1 MHGSNP
7 SLESITL
14 HLLTEGLYEQG
25 QQNVFHAE
33 GLQVY
38 EEPAINPI
46 GELQLRVQEDASEEL
61 TEESPQEMDR
71 VTRNLIFHIP
81 HTTPE
86 CNTHQGSSSAEL
98 RAESSDDMF
107 APYSQGNRKAE
118 NGHDWRPSY
127 LPEDRSELATNS
139 LAAGRDLWTPP
150 PDRESKLELVKSG
163 MLYDVR
169 AYKEERKPSKLY
181 SDDEEEL
188 NYPLTHLDISP
199 EKAKELEEER
209 KEVIQSQV
217 VRRNSTMAEKRNSV
231 EELDS
236 LSTGSAGRHEAK
248 QGGGYAT
255 SFALCF
261 DSPSPAQVRTPVDP
275 ENIDREQINFAAARQ
290 QFLTLEK
297 TNPRLLFSP
306 RQQVMSPKPESTQN
320 TCEGEWHSAEAVVKM
335 FMDYDDANAPS
346 QREINGYDVV
356 YKTPMAEELYAP
368 KKAGIERED
377 PNGRMASLTKAS
389 SRDDLDSGLGE
400 MSNESSAGYIS
411 DGSMSNEVFDTQLDF
426 KASNQDPA
434 KELKARNETP
444 IEREIRLA
452 MEREESLRKE
462 RGIQRQSSSNEL
474 VEIQTKPL
482 LSTSLFSS
490 RKVKDKGRVSFYV
503 QREIEQETKRE
514 EDLKKEGRLLGMYDK
529 GTQQELGERKKVF
542 EQEDAFP
549 APHKTAFAKKSEDL
563 TGPLNGK
570 FAVQQAMD
578 GSFGP
583 TESTTDGKRVPN
595 HNVNL
600 ISFQVYQP
608 YSTLN
613 TNKRSMADE
622 LLSCNQPSGSCSKL
636 VDEDSFGARCPSTTE
651 RADSTPSPEERVRVH
666 KEYFATPFWKP
677 KISFVSDQG
686 TQGLLGKEKMLEP
699 AGAQEDQYTLKK
711 CKPQTSWLIEEEIR
725 NALQREQE
733 LQEQRRHRLLTDSFS
748 PASNDS
754 SAWEKGFRPQL
765 SSQSSATSGIADSY
779 WVTESPV
786 SVPASHQSGTP
797 GSASPPNVPSPYQ
810 GYTGRHASET
820 AHDGPTGPPRD
831 EKKQLKLKEDR
842 KYASIEASDDVN
854 AEILESTRVTRHKN
868 AMAKRWE
875 SGQFFNK
882 DNA

>member
-1 MHGSNP
+1 MFKYTP
-7 SLESITL
+7 PWQVLCATLEPRA
-14 HLLTEGLYEQG
+14 QG

-33 GLQVY
+33 GFQVY
-38 EEPAINPI
+38 EELAINPT

-86 CNTHQGSSSAEL
+86 CNTHQASLSAEL
-98 RAESSDDMF
+98 RAESSDDVI
-107 APYSQGNRKAE
+107 APYSQGNQKAE
-118 NGHDWRPSY
+118 TGHDWRPRY

-163 MLYDVR
+163 MLYDIR
-169 AYKEERKPSKLY
+169 AYREERKPSKLY
-181 SDDEEEL
+181 SDDEEDL

-199 EKAKELEEER
+199 EKAKELKEER
-209 KEVIQSQV
+209 KKVIQSQV
-217 VRRNSTMAEKRNSV
+217 VRRRSTVAEKRNSM

-261 DSPSPAQVRTPVDP
+261 DSPSPVQERTPVDP
-275 ENIDREQINFAAARQ
+275 ENIDSEQINFAAVRQ
-290 QFLTLEK
+290 QFLMLEK
-297 TNPRLLFSP
+297 TNPRVLFSP
-306 RQQVMSPKPESTQN
+306 RQQVMSPKPESIQN
-320 TCEGEWHSAEAVVKM
+320 ACEGEWHSAEAVVKM

-368 KKAGIERED
+368 KTAGIEREE

-426 KASNQDPA
+426 KASNQDPT
-434 KELKARNETP
+434 KELKAKNETP

-462 RGIQRQSSSNEL
+462 RGIQRQTSGNEL

-542 EQEDAFP
+542 EQEDASP

-570 FAVQQAMD
+570 FAVQQAMG

-583 TESTTDGKRVPN
+583 MESTTDGKRVPN

-613 TNKRSMADE
+613 TNKGNMADE

-666 KEYFATPFWKP
+666 KEYFATRFWKP
-677 KISFVSDQG
+677 KISFVTEQG

-699 AGAQEDQYTLKK
+699 TGSQEDQYTLKK
-711 CKPQTSWLIEEEIR
+711 CKPQTSWLIKEEIR

-754 SAWEKGFRPQL
+754 SAWEKGFQPQL
-765 SSQSSATSGIADSY
+765 SSQSSAASGIADSY
-779 WVTESPV
+779 WMTESPV

-797 GSASPPNVPSPYQ
+797 GSASPPKVPSPYH

-820 AHDGPTGPPRD
+820 AHDGPTGPPWD
-831 EKKQLKLKEDR
+831 EKKKLKLKEDR

>member
-1 MHGSNP
+1 M
-7 SLESITL
+7 IK
-14 HLLTEGLYEQG
+14 
-25 QQNVFHAE
+25 
-33 GLQVY
+33 
-38 EEPAINPI
+38 PI

-98 RAESSDDMF
+98 RTESSNDMF
-107 APYSQGNRKAE
+107 APYSLGNQKAE
-118 NGHDWRPSY
+118 NGHDWRSSY

-150 PDRESKLELVKSG
+150 PDRESKLELVTSG

-188 NYPLTHLDISP
+188 NYPLAHLDISP

-217 VRRNSTMAEKRNSV
+217 VRRSSTMAAKRNSM

-261 DSPSPAQVRTPVDP
+261 DSLSPAQVRTPVDP

-297 TNPRLLFSP
+297 TNPRFLFSP
-306 RQQVMSPKPESTQN
+306 RQQVTSPKPESTQN
-320 TCEGEWHSAEAVVKM
+320 TCEEEWHSAEAVVKM

-346 QREINGYDVV
+346 QREIDGYDVV

-368 KKAGIERED
+368 KKAGTERED

-411 DGSMSNEVFDTQLDF
+411 DGSMSNEIFDTQLDF

-452 MEREESLRKE
+452 MEREENLRKE
-462 RGIQRQSSSNEL
+462 RGIQRQTSSNEL

-529 GTQQELGERKKVF
+529 GTQQELGELKKVF
-542 EQEDAFP
+542 EQEDPFP
-549 APHKTAFAKKSEDL
+549 APHKTAFAMKSEDL

-595 HNVNL
+595 HDVNR
-600 ISFQVYQP
+600 ISFQGYQP

-613 TNKRSMADE
+613 TKKRSMADE
-622 LLSCNQPSGSCSKL
+622 LLSCDQSAGSCSKL
-636 VDEDSFGARCPSTTE
+636 VDEGSFGARGPSTAE
-651 RADSTPSPEERVRVH
+651 RAGPTPSLEERVRVH

-677 KISFVSDQG
+677 KISFVTAQG
-686 TQGLLGKEKMLEP
+686 TQGLLGKEKTPEP
-699 AGAQEDQYTLKK
+699 AAAQEDQYTLKK

-748 PASNDS
+748 PASQDS

-765 SSQSSATSGIADSY
+765 SSQSSAASGIADSY

-786 SVPASHQSGTP
+786 SIPALHQSGTP
-797 GSASPPNVPSPYQ
+797 GSASPPNVPSPYW
-810 GYTGRHASET
+810 GYTGRHGSET
-820 AHDGPTGPPRD
+820 AHDGPTGPPRA

-868 AMAKRWE
+868 AMAELWE

>member
-1 MHGSNP
+1 MPPKRSPWGTGTP
-7 SLESITL
+7 CWRV
-14 HLLTEGLYEQG
+14 HLTG

-33 GLQVY
+33 DLQVY
-38 EEPAINPI
+38 EEPAINPT

-86 CNTHQGSSSAEL
+86 CNTHQGSSFAEL
-98 RAESSDDMF
+98 RAENSDNVF
-107 APYSQGNRKAE
+107 APYSQGNQKAE
-118 NGHDWRPSY
+118 TSHDWRPSY

-139 LAAGRDLWTPP
+139 LAAERDLWTPP

-169 AYKEERKPSKLY
+169 AYREERKPSKLY
-181 SDDEEEL
+181 SDDEEDL

-217 VRRNSTMAEKRNSV
+217 VRRSSTVAEKRNCM

-236 LSTGSAGRHEAK
+236 LSTGSAGSHQAK

-261 DSPSPAQVRTPVDP
+261 DSPSPVQVKMPVNS

-297 TNPRLLFSP
+297 TKQRFLFSP
-306 RQQVMSPKPESTQN
+306 RQQVMSPKPESIQN

-335 FMDYDDANAPS
+335 FMDHDDANAPS

-368 KKAGIERED
+368 KTAGIERED
-377 PNGRMASLTKAS
+377 PNGRTASLTKAS

-426 KASNQDPA
+426 RASNQDPA
-434 KELKARNETP
+434 KELKATNETP

-462 RGIQRQSSSNEL
+462 RGIQRQTSSNEL

-503 QREIEQETKRE
+503 QKEIEQETKRE

-549 APHKTAFAKKSEDL
+549 APHKTAFAKKSEYL
-563 TGPLNGK
+563 MGPLNGK

-595 HNVNL
+595 HNMNL

-608 YSTLN
+608 YSMLN
-613 TNKRSMADE
+613 TNKGSMADE

-651 RADSTPSPEERVRVH
+651 RADSTPNPEERVRVP
-666 KEYFATPFWKP
+666 KEYFAIPFWKP
-677 KISFVSDQG
+677 KISFVTDPG
-686 TQGLLGKEKMLEP
+686 THGLLGKEKMLKP
-699 AGAQEDQYTLKK
+699 AGTQEDQYTLKK

-748 PASNDS
+748 PARNDS
-754 SAWEKGFRPQL
+754 SAWEKGFQPQL

-779 WVTESPV
+779 WMIESPV

-810 GYTGRHASET
+810 GYTGRHTSET
-820 AHDGPTGPPRD
+820 AHDGPTGPPWD
-831 EKKQLKLKEDR
+831 EKKKLKLKEDR
-842 KYASIEASDDVN
+842 KYASIEASNDVN

>member
-1 MHGSNP
+1 
-7 SLESITL
+7 
-14 HLLTEGLYEQG
+14 
-25 QQNVFHAE
+25 
-33 GLQVY
+33 
-38 EEPAINPI
+38 
-46 GELQLRVQEDASEEL
+46 
-61 TEESPQEMDR
+61 MDR

-86 CNTHQGSSSAEL
+86 YNTHQSNSFAEL
-98 RAESSDDMF
+98 RTESDHDVF
-107 APYSQGNRKAE
+107 APYSQRNQKAE
-118 NGHDWRPSY
+118 NGHDWGPSY

-139 LAAGRDLWTPP
+139 LEARRDLWTPS

-163 MLYDVR
+163 TLYDVR

-181 SDDEEEL
+181 MDDEEEL
-188 NYPLTHLDISP
+188 NYPLTRLDISP

-217 VRRNSTMAEKRNSV
+217 VRRSSTM
-231 EELDS
+231 
-236 LSTGSAGRHEAK
+236 AK

-261 DSPSPAQVRTPVDP
+261 DSPSPAQVRTPIDP
-275 ENIDREQINFAAARQ
+275 ESIDREQINFAAARQ

-297 TNPRLLFSP
+297 TNPSSLFSP
-306 RQQVMSPKPESTQN
+306 RQHTS
-320 TCEGEWHSAEAVVKM
+320 
-335 FMDYDDANAPS
+335 
-346 QREINGYDVV
+346 
-356 YKTPMAEELYAP
+356 MAEELYAP
-368 KKAGIERED
+368 KKVGMEREE
-377 PNGRMASLTKAS
+377 PNGRM
-389 SRDDLDSGLGE
+389 
-400 MSNESSAGYIS
+400 
-411 DGSMSNEVFDTQLDF
+411 VFDTQLDL
-426 KASNQDPA
+426 KAGSQDPA
-434 KELKARNETP
+434 KELKARDETP

-452 MEREESLRKE
+452 MEREASLRKE
-462 RGIQRQSSSNEL
+462 RGIQRLNSSNEL

-482 LSTSLFSS
+482 LSTSLSLSSS
-490 RKVKDKGRVSFYV
+490 RKVKDKGRVSFFV

-529 GTQQELGERKKVF
+529 GTQQEL
-542 EQEDAFP
+542 EQ
-549 APHKTAFAKKSEDL
+549 
-563 TGPLNGK
+563 
-570 FAVQQAMD
+570 AVD

-600 ISFQVYQP
+600 ISFQAYQP

-613 TNKRSMADE
+613 TSKRSTVDE
-622 LLSCNQPSGSCSKL
+622 LLSCNQPSGSCSKSAG
-636 VDEDSFGARCPSTTE
+636 EDSFGAGLLIPTE

-711 CKPQTSWLIEEEIR
+711 CKSQTSWLIEEDIR
-725 NALQREQE
+725 SALQREQE

-748 PASNDS
+748 PANDHS
-754 SAWEKGFRPQL
+754 SAREKGFRSQL
-765 SSQSSATSGIADSY
+765 SSQTASGTADSY

-786 SVPASHQSGTP
+786 FVPASHQSGAP

-820 AHDGPTGPPRD
+820 
-831 EKKQLKLKEDR
+831 
-842 KYASIEASDDVN
+842 
-854 AEILESTRVTRHKN
+854 ILESTRVTRHKN

-882 DNA
+882 DND